1 MTYKIEI
8 SENSYRAFIA
18 GYKSAEICLYDIDCQ
33 KLKAGDTVLLTFREN
48 NVEKTVRKITVYPD
62 MTALYN
68 NAQMLKCGYTPFT
81 LRERSPHDAEKY
93 FTKNELTKYYV
104 AYIEFEE
111 IPLQRFLSGHAGD
124 IPNCSSYATAL
135 SEIKNGKKTT
145 HWIWYVF
152 PQIKGR
158 TIDDVTEYYALDGKK
173 EAEMFLSHPVLGQRL
188 IEITQALMSLDAYDL
203 VSIFGMVDAFKLVAC
218 MTLFDSI
225 SENTTLFSDVLDKY
239 FFGNR
244 DSDTLRLI

>member
-81 LRERSPHDAEKY
+81 FRQKSPHDTEIY
-93 FTKNELTKYYV
+93 FTNDELSNHRIAYV
-104 AYIEFEE
+104 EFEE
-111 IPLQRFLSGHAGD
+111 LPLQRFLSGHAGD
-124 IPNCSSYATAL
+124 IPDCSSYATAL

-158 TIDDVTEYYALDGKK
+158 TIDDVTEYYALDGRK
-173 EAEMFLSHPVLGQRL
+173 EAELFLSHPILGQRL
-188 IEITQALMSLDAYDL
+188 LEITNTLMSLDAYDL
-203 VSIFGMVDAFKLVAC
+203 VSIFGMVDAFKVVAC